1 MRSELALLAT
11 TLVLAACAP
20 KQQHA
25 EPQLA
30 PLPSRPLAAFA
41 TRRVIVLPTHFLRP
55 ADSLGWAAQV
65 ARPREYL
72 RSLDDQIAIALGERG
87 VKSSWI
93 FPEALARSA
102 RRNAGFAADPYAL
115 SIEFMRPPFKPAP
128 ERLLPD
134 PFASQLRA
142 LVALNDAR
150 YALIPVE
157 LRFEPAGGG
166 AGRAVL
172 RVALVDARATQVV
185 YMGDVKS
192 DSLRA
197 FAPALTAS
205 VAGHLADLIATP

>member
-1 MRSELALLAT
+1 MRSVLALTAATLA
-11 TLVLAACAP
+11 LAACAA
-20 KQQHA
+20 KQQRT
-25 EPQLA
+25 EPNLA
-30 PLPSRPLAAFA
+30 PLPSRPLAVFS

-65 ARPREYL
+65 ARPKEYL
-72 RSLDDQIAIALGERG
+72 RSLDDQIALALGDRG
-87 VKSSWI
+87 VKDSWV

-115 SIEFMRPPFKPAP
+115 SLEFMRPPFKPSP

-134 PFASQLRA
+134 PFASQIRA

-166 AGRAVL
+166 SGRAVL

-192 DSLRA
+192 DSLAA

-205 VAGHLADLIATP
+205 LAGHLADLVATP